1 VHISCLDVTEVTKDF
16 RQGSVVTPVLRGVT
30 TQFVSGHSYAIT
42 GVSGSGKSTLLHLLA
57 GLDVPSSGT
66 VSYDGVSLMGL
77 KEPELT
83 AFLTHSIGLM
93 FQDPHLIRELS
104 VIENVM
110 IKGVIAG
117 ISYDKA
123 HARARELLQLFGLAD
138 KEGHAPSS
146 LSGGQQQMVALARAL
161 VNKPKFILADEPTGN
176 LDAESGKRVMDELV
190 RCVGEGMGLIVC
202 SHDSYVTKRMTTML
216 MLKDGQLI

>member
-1 VHISCLDVTEVTKDF
+1 MFTLTILVRV
-16 RQGSVVTPVLRGVT
+16 GSLINERVIIASSLSLSLPSVLILVVG
-30 TQFVSGHSYAIT
+30 
-42 GVSGSGKSTLLHLLA
+42 A
-57 GLDVPSSGT
+57 GGLKFT
-66 VSYDGVSLMGL
+66 L
-77 KEPELT
+77 KEPEIT
-83 AFLTHSIGLM
+83 AFLAHSIGLM

-104 VIENVM
+104 VIENVA

-117 ISYDKA
+117 MSQAMA
-123 HARARELLQLFGLAD
+123 HARASELLALFGLTD
-138 KEGHAPSS
+138 KETHAPSS

-202 SHDSYVTKRMTTML
+202 SHDPYVTKRMTTIL
-216 MLKDGQLI
+216 SLKDGQLV

>member
-1 VHISCLDVTEVTKDF
+1 VQKSHIDVTQVTKNF
-16 RQGSVVTPVLRGVT
+16 RQGSVVTPVLQGIT
-30 TQFVSGHSYAIT
+30 TQFVSGNSYAIT
-42 GVSGSGKSTLLHLLA
+42 GASGSGKSTLLHLLA

-66 VSYDGVSLMGL
+66 VSYDGVSLATL
-77 KEPELT
+77 KEPEIT
-83 AFLTHSIGLM
+83 AFLAHSIGLM

-117 ISYDKA
+117 MSEDQ
-123 HARARELLQLFGLAD
+123 ARARAHELLTLFGLAD
-138 KEGHAPSS
+138 KATHTPSS

-202 SHDSYVTKRMTTML
+202 SHDPYVTKRMTTIL
-216 MLKDGQLI
+216 SLKDGQLV